1 MERCKHVPGA
11 AFQGGT
17 TDGSAST
24 ENASP
29 GRTDAKSSPKALD
42 EKSGGKATDLSQ
54 RVEDNAF
61 RLACHLARP

>member
-1 MERCKHVPGA
+1 MERCKHVRGA
-11 AFQGGT
+11 AFQGAT

-29 GRTDAKSSPKALD
+29 ARIDAKSLPKALD
-42 EKSGGKATDLSQ
+42 EKSGGKVAVLGQ

-61 RLACHLARP
+61 HLACHLARP